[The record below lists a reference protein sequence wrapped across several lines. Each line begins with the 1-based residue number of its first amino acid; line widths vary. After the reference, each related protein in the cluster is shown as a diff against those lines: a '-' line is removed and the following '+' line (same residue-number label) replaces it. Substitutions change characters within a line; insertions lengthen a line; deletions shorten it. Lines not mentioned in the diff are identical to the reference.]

1 MMLTIAYITSR
12 EDPKIEWFFDSLH
25 RECRGDYDGIKVV
38 VVDSLAPRDFPL
50 VTSEFV
56 HVNPKPCV
64 WQGKFRRTIK
74 DYWAKCN
81 AANTALCYAPD
92 GWISF
97 MDDLSVLAPGWLQRV
112 REAMKRHKVMYL
124 GSFKKVKELEVDQGR
139 ILSFTEFPPGVDSRW
154 DSGSDNSPVIASG
167 SWMYGHVTGPVEAF
181 LEINGYPEL
190 LCDSLS
196 FEDCICGIR
205 LEKSGYMFR
214 YDRKMLVYES
224 EELHHESK
232 RHAVRFDKGV
242 SPNDKSHAAL
252 KRVMDGNYSIW
263 NSGNLRSLRASILS
277 GTGSFPV
284 PSGPEIDWFD
294 GQPISEIDL

>member
-1 MMLTIAYITSR
+1 MLTIAYITSR
-12 EDPKIEWFFDSLH
+12 EEPKIEWFFDSLH
-25 RECRGDYDGIKVV
+25 RECLGNYEGIKVV
-38 VVDSLAPRDFPL
+38 VVDSLAPREFPL
-50 VTSEFV
+50 VSAEFV
-56 HVNPKPCV
+56 HVKPKPCV
-64 WQGKFRRTIK
+64 WQGEFRKTRK

-97 MDDLSVLAPGWLQRV
+97 MDDISVLSPGWLVRVKKAMQRPTTLC
-112 REAMKRHKVMYL
+112 L
-124 GSFKKVKELEVDQGR
+124 GSFKKVKDLNVDDGK

-154 DSGSDNSPVIASG
+154 DSGSDTSPVVASG

-181 LEINGYPEL
+181 LSVNGYPEA

-205 LEKSGYMFR
+205 LQNSGYMFR
-214 YDRKMLVYES
+214 YDRQMLVYES

-252 KRVMDGNYSIW
+252 KRVMSGDFSIW
-263 NSGNLRSLRASILS
+263 NGYDLRRLRESIRR
-277 GTGSFPV
+277 GGEFPV
-284 PSGPEIDWFD
+284 PTEPTTDWFD
-294 GQPISEIDL
+294 GQPIHEIDL